1 MAPYTKKKLEIALEG
16 LNDFESPKIN
26 LEQYTTPSG
35 LAAEIINLAY
45 LKGDIEGKSI
55 YDLGCGTGKLAIGC
69 ALMGGG
75 EVAGFD
81 SDEEALK
88 IASKNSERL
97 NVDINWIKSD
107 VKDIKGKC
115 NTVFQNPPFG
125 VHKKGADKIF
135 LKKGLEL
142 GKVLYSFHNA
152 NTREFVTGYINEL
165 GGRVTDLVRMD
176 FLLPHSYGFHRKE
189 KKETKVDIYRIL
201 GE

>member
-1 MAPYTKKKLEIALEG
+1 MITKKKLEILLESCD
-16 LNDFESPKIN
+16 DFKSPKIN
-26 LEQYTTPSG
+26 LEQYSTPSSI
-35 LAAEIINLAY
+35 AAEIVNLAC

-69 ALMGGG
+69 ALMGAKQ
-75 EVAGFD
+75 VTGFD
-81 SDEEALK
+81 RDEDALA
-88 IASKNSERL
+88 IARENSKRL
-97 NVDINWIKSD
+97 NVDINWIKSN

-152 NTREFVTGYINEL
+152 NTREFVMSYTSEL
-165 GGRVTDLVRMD
+165 KGTVTDLVTVD

-189 KKETKVDIYRIL
+189 KKKTKVDIYRIR
-201 GE
+201 